1 MTVDDLVKISDAA
14 TKIIGTVV
22 WPMVIVYVLIKYGT
36 SFEKVFTKLTTI
48 TLKAGGIEA
57 SFEKEKAEASE
68 HLAAAAVAHQGANAT
83 PVDTA
88 KSVRAATVA
97 AETVTPRTIRRAS
110 GASVL
115 WVDDRPQNNTNER
128 RALEAFGISFAIS
141 TSTDDALVK
150 IRNQKFDVI
159 ISDMGRPQDS
169 RAGYTLLDELRRSGN
184 NTPYIIYAGS
194 RDPEHVAESK
204 KHGAIGCTNRPD
216 ELFNYVLSALND

>member
-14 TKIIGTVV
+14 TKVIGTIV
-22 WPMVIVYVLIKYGT
+22 WPMVIIYVLIKYGT
-36 SFEKVFTKLTTI
+36 SFFANLTAI

-68 HLAAAAVAHQGANAT
+68 HLAAAAVAHQAANAT

-88 KSVRAATVA
+88 KSVRAAAVA

-128 RALEAFGISFAIS
+128 RALEAFGISFVIS

-150 IRNQKFDVI
+150 TRNQKFDVI
-159 ISDMGRPQDS
+159 ISDMGRPPDS

-216 ELFNYVLSALND
+216 ELFNYVLSALSD